1 MREVYVKDDATA
13 PVAAEVLEDNTSP
26 FFACAEFE

>member
-1 MREVYVKDDATA
+1 MSEVYVKDDATA

-26 FFACAEFE
+26 FFATP